1 MKLSFFEDFQTD
13 FQSNLVITP
22 VYQNGLSRTSKR
34 IPKFSKFT
42 VKLPSVE
49 NEKSMFMPLK
59 APIPHRSHSLSKLKH
74 RSPAYLTPNVIRLSI
89 AEELPQT
96 ITRYKSTKKVKTR
109 NISTAKEKYTTDHLD
124 DSLAFK
130 ISNIMIP
137 LPYTETRI
145 IENKRH
151 SHRLRMLRRIPTRFD
166 KENEINNL

>member
-22 VYQNGLSRTSKR
+22 VYQNGL
-34 IPKFSKFT
+34 
-42 VKLPSVE
+42 
-49 NEKSMFMPLK
+49 
-59 APIPHRSHSLSKLKH
+59 
-74 RSPAYLTPNVIRLSI
+74 SPAYLTPNVIRLSI